1 MRIFAQ
7 AHSARPPVHS
17 LLPIHRDVLRDMA
30 ETGRPLI
37 RWEGGYWTTEDRVA
51 ARRREWPAGFHLPDR
66 FVSIGLVREL
76 EEKGLLRRTNAH
88 AEEWRDP
95 RELTEFGRE
104 LGLTLAS

>member
-1 MRIFAQ
+1 MRNIAP
-7 AHSARPPVHS
+7 AHSARLPVHD

-30 ETGRPLI
+30 ESGRPLT

-51 ARRREWPAGFHLPDR
+51 ARRREWPAGFHRPDR

-76 EEKGLLRRTNAH
+76 EAKGLLRRANARV
-88 AEEWRDP
+88 EEWRDS